1 MASRYDQSYETYLR
15 YIREAESRGI
25 QHAQIITRKGW
36 QTAVKE
42 AHTIAGPKARNVS
55 RFLEGESR
63 VNRVS
68 SVRALQTALKTA
80 QEDIRAAIQ
89 QGETIT
95 PNAKAIL
102 NQKRSI
108 AALNQADVKSFWR
121 EIHNMY
127 TRDQIYVIL
136 GSPKARRS
144 K

>member
-36 QTAVKE
+36 KTAVRD

-68 SVRALQTALKTA
+68 SVRALQAALKTA

-89 QGETIT
+89 QGGIIT
-95 PNAKAIL
+95 PIESAIL

-108 AALNQADVKSFWR
+108 ASLNRSDVKAFWKA
-121 EIHNMY
+121 IHNMY